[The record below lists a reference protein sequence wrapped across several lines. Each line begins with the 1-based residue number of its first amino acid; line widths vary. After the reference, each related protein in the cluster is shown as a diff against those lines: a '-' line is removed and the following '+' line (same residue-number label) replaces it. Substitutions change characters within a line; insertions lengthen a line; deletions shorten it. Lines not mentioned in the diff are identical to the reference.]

1 MSLGPKS
8 LRTTGLI
15 KKINQKKRRE
25 TIDTRRFINHTIYS
39 VLREPRL
46 DLLLIRECL
55 TGRLSEDLISLL
67 TWGGVRRGVWGE
79 HRDFHRHTR
88 LTPCNFLPLTGA
100 AEKALSKNNA
110 RDEHST
116 ATGTLLHDSLI
127 LDIIS
132 RVIRLFFPYHNN
144 LERLRKTE
152 VFYSQ
157 LTDRE
162 TKTVSGFHPEARR
175 WCWGRLWNLRNLL
188 PSTGLYLLGLRL
200 SNCCFSTRNF
210 FF

>member
-79 HRDFHRHTR
+79 HRDFHRHMR